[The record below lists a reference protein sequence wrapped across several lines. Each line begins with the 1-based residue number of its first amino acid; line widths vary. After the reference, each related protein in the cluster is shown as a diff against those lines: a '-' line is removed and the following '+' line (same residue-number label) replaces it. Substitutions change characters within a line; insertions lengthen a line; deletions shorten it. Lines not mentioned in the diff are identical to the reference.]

1 MDSVEFLTALASI
14 VAIDLILAGDN
25 ALLIG
30 LAARNLPKD
39 QQKKVILFGAAGA
52 VVIRSIATLLVVW
65 LLKVPG
71 LLLVGGLFLLFI
83 AYKLLTEQQEDKEVN
98 AKTTLWGAI
107 KTIIIADAAMGIDNV
122 IAVAGAANGSFLLVV
137 LGLLISIPFVIW
149 GSTLILKLLTR
160 FPSII
165 YIGSGVLT
173 LTAGKMLFEDP
184 FLHGQLHLPL
194 PVKWGIVALLIT
206 AVLLA
211 GYMKNTRREAAYA
224 AAAKEAA
231 E

>member
-1 MDSVEFLTALASI
+1 MDTVEFLTALASI
-14 VAIDLILAGDN
+14 IAIDLILAGDN

-30 LAARNLPKD
+30 LAARNLPKH
-39 QQKKVILFGAAGA
+39 QQKKVIMFGAIGA

-65 LLKVPG
+65 LLKIPG
-71 LLLVGGLFLLFI
+71 LLIAGALFLLFI
-83 AYKLLTEQQEDKEVN
+83 AYKLLTEQQDDKEVN

-122 IAVAGAANGSFLLVV
+122 IAVAGAAHGSFLLVV
-137 LGLLISIPFVIW
+137 IGLLISIPVVIW

-165 YIGSGVLT
+165 YIGAGVLV

-194 PVKWGIVALLIT
+194 LAKWGIITLLIS

-211 GYMKNTRREAAYA
+211 GYAKNTRSEAYA
-224 AAAKEAA
+224 AAAKEGA